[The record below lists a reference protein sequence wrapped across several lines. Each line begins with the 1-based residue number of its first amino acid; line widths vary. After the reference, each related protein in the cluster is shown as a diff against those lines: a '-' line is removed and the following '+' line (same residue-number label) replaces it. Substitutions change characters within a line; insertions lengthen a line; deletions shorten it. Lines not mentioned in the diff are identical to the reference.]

1 MGDGLQSAFSALK
14 KVLKASYRQS
24 VLNDFSIVSKAKFYI
39 VKQEEK
45 EVMGAKVKVHT
56 CEKILPVQIN
66 PHNISRNSR
75 KVFRRGKGMAEKLE
89 KGQGIS
95 SHDNDDDTLEL
106 QLIYDM
112 YDEYMVRTCD
122 GLITGITGVVDKGDF
137 MDISLKN
144 DEATSLEEL
153 IKCASCEGEY
163 KSLNYFVLFKWGSLE
178 YFGKITSLSCQY
190 DVFSRWGEPLKAS
203 VNVTITQETDDKNKP
218 ITVDELDAAGATIT
232 SIEKAEM
239 GFNAI
244 ALGVST
250 VLRS

>member
-1 MGDGLQSAFSALK
+1 MGNGLQAAFD
-14 KVLKASYRQS
+14 VLGIKYRQS

-45 EVMGAKVKVHT
+45 EEMGVKIKVHT

-75 KVFRRGKGMAEKLE
+75 KVFGRGKSLAEKLE

-95 SHDNDDDTLEL
+95 SHDDDSDTLDLE
-106 QLIYDM
+106 LIYDM

-122 GLITGITGVVDKGDF
+122 GLVTGISGLVDKDDF
-137 MDISLKN
+137 KDISLK
-144 DEATSLEEL
+144 DKEATSLEEL
-153 IKCASCEGEY
+153 MKYACGEDNY
-163 KSLNYFVLFKWGSLE
+163 NSSNYFVLFKWGSLE
-178 YFGKITSLSCQY
+178 YFGKITSLSCRY
-190 DVFSRWGEPLKAS
+190 DVFSRWGEPLKANVS
-203 VNVTITQETDDKNKP
+203 VTITQETDDKNKP
-218 ITVDELDAAGATIT
+218 ITVENLDTAGAIIGTT
-232 SIEKAEM
+232 EKAEM
-239 GFNAI
+239 ALNAI